1 MVEREAPTLEK
12 DPEQKNSEGKSKVSD
27 YSLYK
32 RILCLTKGFLETAKP
47 HGGLEHLFCF
57 IICSLETKEEE
68 EEEEK
73 GVTNLQLKICR
84 ER

>member
-1 MVEREAPTLEK
+1 M
-12 DPEQKNSEGKSKVSD
+12 SD

-32 RILCLTKGFLETAKP
+32 RSVCLTKGFLETAKL

-57 IICSLETKEEE
+57 IICSLEAT

-73 GVTNLQLKICR
+73 GVTNFQWKIR
-84 ER
+84 QER